1 MQTRH
6 RRKMAFRK
14 HSVLAF
20 IFFSLSCFSCVIMPE
35 KKIDSVYVMVY
46 DYDNNEVMNVSI
58 TVDEVNVG
66 TTDIHGRLMF
76 ASAGEKECSVVA
88 EKEGYETVRI
98 KSCIRPGQLIYFR
111 MGTGTYYARKA
122 ELLLDGDETE
132 KALKMLDTALGI
144 QERKDWRFLRDVI
157 LRRLDDKE

>member
-1 MQTRH
+1 MQIRY

-20 IFFSLSCFSCVIMPE
+20 IFFSLSCFSCMTMPE

-46 DYDNNEVMNVSI
+46 DYDNNEVMNVSV

-76 ASAGEKECSVVA
+76 TSGEEKECTVVA
-88 EKEGYETVRI
+88 EKEGYETVKTRA
-98 KSCIRPGQLIYFR
+98 CIRPGQLIYFR
-111 MGTGTYYARKA
+111 MGTGAYYARKA
-122 ELLLDGDETE
+122 ELLLDDNEVE
-132 KALKMLDTALGI
+132 KALKMIDTALEV